1 MRDAG
6 SGGAG
11 GPGPSPAA
19 PPALAVPQAQPASP
33 APAAS
38 RPSPAPPVLPSG
50 RGLAETVPR
59 VHRRQLPSPTR
70 RQLFARARQIGGS
83 GGRRL
88 APLAARQLV
97 HVRHGRGLLPAAV
110 AARALRR
117 LCEDLGGTFIKFGQL
132 VASSP
137 GLFGDAVAEEFR
149 ACLDTGPPVAFDAV
163 RERVEADLGM
173 DLHEAFA
180 DFDHRPIGRASIA
193 VVYRGHLHDGREVAV
208 KVLRPGIDLE
218 VAADLRLMVPLA
230 ELVAKE
236 TGEQV
241 AGSVLQM
248 LDGLRQ
254 QLGEELD
261 LRNEARALAQFRA
274 LLSESGLDRIVVPEP
289 HPAFSGQNVL
299 TMELL
304 HGVAIDDLAAVAAR
318 GQDPAP
324 LVEQVVRAFFTTTVR
339 RGAFHGDLHAGNMLL
354 LDDGRLGIIDWGIVG
369 RLDRDTHRFVL
380 RLLDAVLGDQA
391 AWPDITAHLTRV
403 YGRAIQ
409 VGLGM
414 SDDDL
419 TTFLRGIVEP
429 ALTRP
434 FGEVSLAAML
444 EAPLVQA
451 AKARGARAHERPLQS
466 VLLRLRTN
474 RRMMRLADEA
484 GGLMSDF
491 TRGAFLLAKQF
502 MYFERYGKLF
512 LADRPI
518 LADRAFLTA
527 LVEGARS

>member
-1 MRDAG
+1 M
-6 SGGAG
+6 
-11 GPGPSPAA
+11 
-19 PPALAVPQAQPASP
+19 
-33 APAAS
+33 
-38 RPSPAPPVLPSG
+38 
-50 RGLAETVPR
+50 
-59 VHRRQLPSPTR
+59 HRRRLPEPTR
-70 RQLFARARQIGGS
+70 RERVARAGRIVRS
-83 GGRRL
+83 GVGRL
-88 APLAARQLV
+88 APLAARQLL
-97 HVRHGRGLLPAAV
+97 HARGGGGLLPAAV
-110 AARALRR
+110 AARALR
-117 LCEDLGGTFIKFGQL
+117 LMCQDLGGTFVKFGQL

-137 GLFGDAVAEEFR
+137 GLFGEAVADEFR
-149 ACLDTGPPVAFDAV
+149 ACLDTGQPVAFDLV
-163 RERVEADLGM
+163 RRSIEDDLGM
-173 DLHEAFA
+173 DLDEAFA
-180 DFDHRPIGRASIA
+180 YLDPRPIGRASIA
-193 VVYRGHLHDGREVAV
+193 VVHRARLHDGREVAV

-236 TGEQV
+236 TGEQI
-241 AGSVLQM
+241 AGSVLQL

-254 QLGEELD
+254 QLAEELD
-261 LRNEARALAQFRA
+261 LRNEARALAHFRA
-274 LLSESGLDRIVVPEP
+274 LLSEARLERIAVPEP
-289 HPAFSGQNVL
+289 FPALSGRNVL

-304 HGVAIDDLAAVAAR
+304 HGVAIDDLAAAAAR

-339 RGAFHGDLHAGNMLL
+339 WGAFHGDLHAGNMLL

-369 RLDRDTHRFVL
+369 RLDGDTHRFVL
-380 RLLDAVLGDQA
+380 RLLDAVLGDEA

-419 TTFLRGIVEP
+419 TRFLRGIVEP

-434 FGEVSLAAML
+434 FGEVSLADML
-444 EAPLVQA
+444 EAPLIQA
-451 AKARGARAHERPLQS
+451 AKARGARAHQRPLRS

-474 RRMMRLADEA
+474 RRMIRLADEA

-502 MYFERYGKLF
+502 MHFERYGKLF

-518 LADRAFLTA
+518 LADHDFLAA
-527 LVEGARS
+527 LVGEART

>member
-1 MRDAG
+1 MT
-6 SGGAG
+6 
-11 GPGPSPAA
+11 SPV
-19 PPALAVPQAQPASP
+19 PTALSEGRHVSEAVP
-33 APAAS
+33 
-38 RPSPAPPVLPSG
+38 RLY
-50 RGLAETVPR
+50 
-59 VHRRQLPSPTR
+59 RRRLPSPTR
-70 RQLFARARQIGGS
+70 RQLSGRALRIARS

-88 APLAARQLV
+88 VPLAWRQLV
-97 HVRHGRGLLPAAV
+97 HLRRGRGLLPAAV
-110 AARALRR
+110 AARPLRR
-117 LCEDLGGTFIKFGQL
+117 MCEDLGGTFVKFGQL

-149 ACLDTGPPVAFDAV
+149 ACLDTGPPVDFDAV
-163 RERVEADLGM
+163 RERIEADLGM
-173 DLHEAFA
+173 DLEEAFA
-180 DFDHRPIGRASIA
+180 DLDSRPIGRASIA

-208 KVLRPGIDLE
+208 KVLRPGIDLQ
-218 VAADLRLMVPLA
+218 VAADLELMVPLA
-230 ELVAKE
+230 ELVARE
-236 TGEQV
+236 TGEQI
-241 AGSVLQM
+241 AGSVLQL

-261 LRNEARALAQFRA
+261 LRNEARALTHFRT
-274 LLSESGLDRIVVPEP
+274 LLSGPDLDRIVVPEP
-289 HPAFSGQNVL
+289 YPALSGQNVL

-304 HGVAIDDLAAVAAR
+304 HGVAIDDLGAAAAR

-339 RGAFHGDLHAGNMLL
+339 WGAFHGDLHAGNMLL

-380 RLLDAVLGDQA
+380 RLLDAALGEQA
-391 AWPDITAHLTRV
+391 AWPEVTAHLTRV

-414 SDDDL
+414 SDEDL

-434 FGEVSLAAML
+434 FGEVSLADML

-451 AKARGARAHERPLQS
+451 ARARGARAHERPLRS
-466 VLLRLRTN
+466 VVLRLRTN
-474 RRMMRLADEA
+474 RRMRRIADEA

-491 TRGAFLLAKQF
+491 TRGTFLLAKQF

-518 LADRAFLTA
+518 LADRAFLAA
-527 LVEGARS
+527 LVGTART